1 MIGLLRGTVIET
13 EGNLALIDVNG
24 VGYEVSV
31 SDVALSKL
39 VLKQEVTL
47 FIRQIIREDA
57 NFLCGFLDR
66 SERRIFDLLLGVQG
80 CGPKVAQAL
89 LGQVGAEKIVS
100 AIVSQNPKPLTAATG
115 VGAKLGERLILELRN
130 KIGHETIS
138 VGGLPFA
145 APANSPDRDLV
156 DALTALGYR
165 RPEIDTILPKLDPNE
180 ATDLRLKQAL
190 QLLKK
195 PN

>member
-1 MIGLLRGTVIET
+1 MIGLLRGIVVEV

-24 VGYEVSV
+24 VGYEVVV
-31 SDVALSKL
+31 SDAALTKL
-39 VLKQEVTL
+39 IPKNETTL
-47 FIRQIIREDA
+47 FIRQIVREDA
-57 NFLCGFLDR
+57 IFLCGFLDR

-89 LGQVGAEKIVS
+89 LGQVGAEKIVA
-100 AIVSQNPKPLTAATG
+100 AIITQNPKPLTAATG

-130 KIGHETIS
+130 KIGHDTIS
-138 VGGLPFA
+138 MGGLPFVT
-145 APANSPDRDLV
+145 PSNGPDRDLV

-165 RPEIDTILPKLDPNE
+165 RLEIDGILPKLE
-180 ATDLRLKQAL
+180 ASESTDSRLKQAL